1 MNVLSF
7 TDLPPESPRRIPLH
21 QSMPGHNRQGITLQK
36 VALPTMEGISIEKVQ
51 NIICLEA
58 QGNYTLIHCLEGRQL
73 LVCKTLRDVETMLE
87 NNGHFVRVHRSF
99 TINLDRLVK
108 YYKGKG
114 GYVVMENGTKI
125 DVSHTR
131 KQDFIDSLRL
141 HFGYE

>member
-7 TDLPPESPRRIPLH
+7 SDQIPESPRRIPLH
-21 QSMPGHNRQGITLQK
+21 VSLPEQHKQGIPLQK
-36 VALPTMEGISIEKVQ
+36 IALPTMEGISIEKVQ

-58 QGNYTLIHCLEGRQL
+58 NGNYTLIHFLEGKHL
-73 LVCKTLRDVETMLE
+73 LVCKTLRDVEAMLG
-87 NNGHFVRVHRSF
+87 NNHHFIRIHRSF

-114 GYVVMENGTKI
+114 GYVLMENGSTI
-125 DVSHTR
+125 DVSNTR
-131 KQDFIDSLRL
+131 KQDFMEALRV